1 MKKVRLTPL
10 ACFAARER
18 STGYESDLYFRLSQY
33 PVVKVLAAGP
43 VQAPVFRRAASPPFA
58 QESNLLS
65 RGLAVKPLFEKS
77 PLSRPRPGSAR
88 RSPTWSRPS
97 QVRSLV
103 RRLSHNTPHRGDC
116 KGVSGKTPRQSGSS
130 PRNARW
136 MACFAMWRICELQ
149 VWRTSLQL

>member
-77 PLSRPRPGSAR
+77 PLSRPRAGL
-88 RSPTWSRPS
+88 RPPLADP
-97 QVRSLV
+97 VAP
-103 RRLSHNTPHRGDC
+103 LSGAL
-116 KGVSGKTPRQSGSS
+116 PRQK
-130 PRNARW
+130 A
-136 MACFAMWRICELQ
+136 
-149 VWRTSLQL
+149 